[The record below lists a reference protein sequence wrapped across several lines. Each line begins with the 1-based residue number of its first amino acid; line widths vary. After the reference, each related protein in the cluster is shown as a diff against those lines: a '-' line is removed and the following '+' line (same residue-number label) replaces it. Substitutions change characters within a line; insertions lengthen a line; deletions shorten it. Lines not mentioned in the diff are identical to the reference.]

1 MSGRYHLLFSYLTL
15 MLSAMLLTTVSAVGF
30 YAGTACVLAAL
41 FGLFSEGS
49 SWQLP
54 DRVGTGLVLIL
65 VVSFLVFWKY
75 GANELSLPSG
85 VSEFDL
91 LALLL
96 LVSAAIKAV
105 QVKLRRDWIFIY
117 LLSFFQVLLTTSA
130 AFGLPQSLLLFGYM
144 AFGLA
149 TLLGFANQDL
159 TTEVLRDGV
168 VAARTARASLFPTR
182 RIAAVAICLVLLI
195 FALAVPI
202 FLLTPRLERT
212 ARARVGGGA
221 NNLVGFSGRM
231 ELGQIGSLQQS
242 DDLVMRVRVDSGGRM
257 PSMLRWRGT
266 AFDNFDGREWTRT
279 VAGNRIASSPRT
291 DFFDLGATR
300 GAGRLT
306 GQTVI
311 LEPLDTPVLFA
322 APRAVAIEGSLPYVS
337 VDSED
342 GLISR
347 AHTSERIVYRA
358 YSDFSTP
365 VIEELRTDDDA
376 YQRDAARYL
385 QLPGKLDP
393 KIANLAADIARAN
406 APTNYDFAIAVEE
419 YLRENYRYSL
429 DMRARGDD
437 PLADFLFNVRAG
449 HCEYFASAM
458 ALMLRT
464 RGIATRVVNG
474 FQAGRYNS
482 RADAYIVRQRDA
494 HAWVEVYF
502 PQTNAWVAFDPTP
515 YAEHPGNTAE
525 ESSSFDEYAEAA
537 GLWWTQY
544 VSSYGRQE
552 QRALV
557 SRLKNAADNVIAVAS
572 SRIAEAQGF
581 WSTVLTLFGDERAGA
596 DRRSSRIKSFAVVVA
611 ILLGTILSAFAVR
624 RIAGRRGNKRNGG
637 MTLDSFDS
645 TNESPAFYRRM
656 LELVSKHKRSREP
669 FETPQE
675 FAASVQVPE
684 VRMLTDAYHR
694 VRYGGEMLTE
704 TERESV
710 ETELRR
716 LAENVSSDSHE
727 KVKV

>member
-1 MSGRYHLLFSYLTL
+1 
-15 MLSAMLLTTVSAVGF
+15 MLSAALLATVGAVSL
-30 YAGTACVLAAL
+30 YAGIVCVLAAL

-54 DRVGTGLVLIL
+54 DRVGTGLVLVL
-65 VVSFLVFWKY
+65 VLSFLVLWKY
-75 GANELSLPSG
+75 GTNDLSLPTD
-85 VSEFDL
+85 VTEFDL

-105 QVKLRRDWIFIY
+105 QVKLRRDWVFIY
-117 LLSFFQVLLTTSA
+117 LLSFFQVLLATSA
-130 AFGLPQSLLLFGYM
+130 AFGLTQSLLLLAYM
-144 AFGLA
+144 TCGLA
-149 TLLGFANQDL
+149 TLLGFANQGL
-159 TTEVLRDGV
+159 TLEVSRSDI
-168 VAARTARASLFPTR
+168 VAARSARARLLPAKRMFG
-182 RIAAVAICLVLLI
+182 VAICLVLLI

-212 ARARVGGGA
+212 ARARVKGRA

-242 DDLVMRVRVDSGGRM
+242 DDLVMRVQVEDGKM

-266 AFDNFDGREWTRT
+266 AFDNFDGKEWTRT
-279 VAGNRIASSPRT
+279 VTGNRVALSPRA
-291 DFFDLGATR
+291 DFFDLGAAR

-322 APRAVAIEGSLPYVS
+322 ASRAVAIEGSLQYVF

-342 GLISR
+342 GLMTR

-358 YSDFSTP
+358 YSDSSTP
-365 VIEELRTDDDA
+365 AAEELRMDEGA
-376 YQRDAARYL
+376 YPRDAARYL
-385 QLPGKLDP
+385 QSPELNPRV
-393 KIANLAADIARAN
+393 ANLAAEIARTS
-406 APTNYDFAIAVEE
+406 APTKYDLAVAVETH
-419 YLRENYRYSL
+419 LRENYRYSL

-525 ESSSFDEYAEAA
+525 ANSSFDDYAEAA

-552 QRALV
+552 QRALI
-557 SRLKNAADNVIAVAS
+557 SNLKNAADNVIAAAS
-572 SRIAEAQGF
+572 TRIAGARGF
-581 WSTVLTLFGDERAGA
+581 WRTVTTLFGDERAGA
-596 DRRSSRIKSFAVVVA
+596 DRRSWRIKSLAVVVA
-611 ILLGTILSAFAVR
+611 TLLGAILSAVAVR
-624 RIAGRRGNKRNGG
+624 RFVRRRGHKRNDGV
-637 MTLDSFDS
+637 MLDSVDS
-645 TNESPAFYRRM
+645 TNGSPAFYRRM
-656 LELVSKHKRSREP
+656 LELLSKHERSREP
-669 FETPQE
+669 FETPHE
-675 FAASVQVPE
+675 FAAAVQVPE

-704 TERESV
+704 TQRESI
-710 ETELRR
+710 ETDLRR
-716 LAENVSSDSHE
+716 LAENVNSDSRE
-727 KVKV
+727 KVEV

>member
-1 MSGRYHLLFSYLTL
+1 
-15 MLSAMLLTTVSAVGF
+15 MLSAVLLATTGAVSL
-30 YAGTACVLAAL
+30 YAGVACVLAAL
-41 FGLFSEGS
+41 FGMFSEGS

-54 DRVGTGLVLIL
+54 DRVGTGLVLVL
-65 VVSFLVFWKY
+65 VLSFLVLWKY
-75 GANELSLPSG
+75 GTNDLSLPKG
-85 VSEFDL
+85 VTEFDL

-96 LVSAAIKAV
+96 LVSTAIKAV
-105 QVKLRRDWIFIY
+105 QIKLRRDWVFIY
-117 LLSFFQVLLTTSA
+117 LLSFFQVLLATSA
-130 AFGLPQSLLLFGYM
+130 AFGLTQSLLLLAYM

-149 TLLGFANQDL
+149 TLLGFANQGL
-159 TTEVLRDGV
+159 TVGV
-168 VAARTARASLFPTR
+168 SRGDIVAARSARARLLPAKRMFG
-182 RIAAVAICLVLLI
+182 VATCLVLLI

-212 ARARVGGGA
+212 ARARVKGAA

-242 DDLVMRVRVDSGGRM
+242 DDLVMRVQVEDGKM

-266 AFDNFDGREWTRT
+266 AFDNFDGKEWTRT
-279 VAGNRIASSPRT
+279 VTGNRVASSPRA
-291 DFFDLGATR
+291 DFFDLGAAR
-300 GAGRLT
+300 SAGRLI

-322 APRAVAIEGSLPYVS
+322 APRAVAVEGSLPYVTL
-337 VDSED
+337 DGED
-342 GLISR
+342 GLMSR

-358 YSDFSTP
+358 YSDLSTP
-365 VIEELRTDDDA
+365 AIEELRMDEGA
-376 YQRDAARYL
+376 YSRDAARYL
-385 QLPGKLDP
+385 QSPNLDP
-393 KIANLAADIARAN
+393 RIANLAADIARTT
-406 APTNYDFAIAVEE
+406 APTKYDFAVAVET
-419 YLRENYRYSL
+419 YLREKYRYSL

-437 PLADFLFNVRAG
+437 PVADFLFNVRAG

-525 ESSSFDEYAEAA
+525 ASSSFDEYAEAA
-537 GLWWTQY
+537 GLLWTQY

-557 SRLKNAADNVIAVAS
+557 SKLKNAVDNVVQFAS
-572 SRIAEAQGF
+572 NRIVDGRGL
-581 WSTVLTLFGDERAGA
+581 WRTVTQQFEDERAGA
-596 DRRSSRIKSFAVVVA
+596 DRRLWRIKSFVVIMA
-611 ILLGTILSAFAVR
+611 ILLGAILAAVAIKRFAR
-624 RIAGRRGNKRNGG
+624 RRRH
-637 MTLDSFDS
+637 TLSDPTTFDPFDS
-645 TNESPAFYRRM
+645 IRASPAFYRRM
-656 LELVSKHKRSREP
+656 LELMSKHERSRES
-669 FETPQE
+669 FETPHE
-675 FAASVQVPE
+675 FAASMQVPE
-684 VRMLTDAYHR
+684 VRMMTDAYHR

-704 TERESV
+704 TERESIEV
-710 ETELRR
+710 GLRQ
-716 LAENVSSDSHE
+716 LAENVNSGSRE
-727 KVKV
+727 TTKV